1 MYRYLN
7 DLITLQRHL
16 EPNFFFFNEWFH
28 LRVLASGSGS
38 IIFPTNFKLIV
49 DHRTLSR
56 PSVLD
61 RLSLKCLQMSRILP
75 PFDDTVQL
83 DDMPVDISDTSPIV
97 RNNDIAESH
106 VRTPD
111 VEVVAGDISKHRA
124 YFMVFVLLFINLL
137 NYMDR
142 FTIAGLFPNL
152 HVSSFLTLQYL

>member
-1 MYRYLN
+1 
-7 DLITLQRHL
+7 
-16 EPNFFFFNEWFH
+16 
-28 LRVLASGSGS
+28 
-38 IIFPTNFKLIV
+38 
-49 DHRTLSR
+49 
-56 PSVLD
+56 
-61 RLSLKCLQMSRILP
+61 MSRILP

-142 FTIAGLFPNL
+142 FTIAGVLVDIQNYYHIGNSEAGLIQTVFI
-152 HVSSFLTLQYL
+152 VSYMSFHLYLVT

>member
-1 MYRYLN
+1 METEEEYG
-7 DLITLQRHL
+7 
-16 EPNFFFFNEWFH
+16 
-28 LRVLASGSGS
+28 LANQKS
-38 IIFPTNFKLIV
+38 
-49 DHRTLSR
+49 
-56 PSVLD
+56 PS
-61 RLSLKCLQMSRILP
+61 
-75 PFDDTVQL
+75 TVEL
-83 DDMPVDISDTSPIV
+83 MAVKNHKKSYTSPIV

>member
-1 MYRYLN
+1 
-7 DLITLQRHL
+7 
-16 EPNFFFFNEWFH
+16 
-28 LRVLASGSGS
+28 
-38 IIFPTNFKLIV
+38 
-49 DHRTLSR
+49 
-56 PSVLD
+56 
-61 RLSLKCLQMSRILP
+61 MSRILP

-97 RNNDIAESH
+97 RNNDIGESH

-111 VEVVAGDISKHRA
+111 VEVVAGDISKRRA

-152 HVSSFLTLQYL
+152 HVSSFLTLQYNVSLNIFPCL